1 MKASKNLVMLL
12 TIAAIAFVSGY
23 GFRSAFAQ
31 QNMAA
36 DQSAEK
42 LPADVDPVTRNRMPP
57 VSKDE
62 FTIDEDKQEYDH
74 LVGLEPRFGKPQTG
88 GTGIRLHMPVVAD
101 AFRTD
106 LGYLR
111 EKSGLDPKYQELA
124 VMVSSRESN
133 NEYEWTLHEA
143 AAVKL
148 NSRDIVELI
157 RNNQEPK
164 GLGEK
169 EETIIRFGREM
180 HRGLI
185 VSPKTFA
192 DMQRLIGQ
200 RGTLTVTMIMV
211 YYEGNGLLFRAYDQ
225 KVDPGKTRP
234 FPDRVAME
242 TGKK

>member
-1 MKASKNLVMLL
+1 MKASRNIVISLGLAV
-12 TIAAIAFVSGY
+12 IAFLSGY

-36 DQSAEK
+36 SQASEK
-42 LPADVDPVTRNRMPP
+42 LPPDVDTVTRNRMPP

-62 FTIDEDKQEYDH
+62 FTIDEDKQTFDH
-74 LVGLEPRFGKPQTG
+74 LVSLEPRFAKPQTG

-106 LGYLR
+106 LNYLR

-124 VMVSSRESN
+124 VMISSRESN

-143 AAVKL
+143 NAVKL
-148 NSRDIVELI
+148 NSREIVDLI

-169 EETIIRFGREM
+169 EETMIRFGREM
-180 HRGLI
+180 HRDLI

-192 DMQRLIGQ
+192 DMQRLYGQ
-200 RGTLTVTMIMV
+200 RNTLAVTMIMI

-225 KVDPGKTRP
+225 KVDPGKSRP

-242 TGKK
+242 AGKK